1 MSMIGHIVNRDQLLS
16 LGSNN
21 SGNVFLKFVIVL
33 GIDEVLSA
41 FDGEHDLN
49 VDFSVGVSQVVFPS
63 SLN

>member
-33 GIDEVLSA
+33 GSDQVLSA

-49 VDFSVGVSQVVFPS
+49 VDLSVGVSHVVFPS